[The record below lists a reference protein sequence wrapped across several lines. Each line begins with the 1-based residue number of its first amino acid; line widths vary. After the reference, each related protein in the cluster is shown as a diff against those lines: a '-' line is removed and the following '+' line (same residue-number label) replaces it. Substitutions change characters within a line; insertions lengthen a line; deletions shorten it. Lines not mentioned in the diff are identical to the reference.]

1 MTLVERLVRHYSP
14 SGWEDEAVAC
24 LLDEMA
30 ERGLDV
36 QRDAAGNAVGVIGS
50 GPCRVDL
57 IGHIDTVPGELSVEC
72 ANGTLHGRGSVDAK
86 GPLAAFVEA
95 ASAFV
100 DSSALTIRVI
110 GCVGEESDSRGV
122 HHVLETYERPD
133 AVIVGEPSGTD
144 GITLGY
150 KGAVQLHYALEIP
163 RAHQGA
169 ETPTAAEAAV
179 AFFGELR
186 AAYPAQG
193 TGFEVPSIRL
203 IGIGSGHDRSY
214 EQAELTLGVR
224 TPPKFDIEGF
234 KADAARLANG
244 AKLTWGAY
252 TPPVSVSKRS
262 PLVGA
267 LSGAIRSEGL
277 KPRFVR
283 KTGTSD
289 MNLLKDW
296 GVPIVAYGPGD
307 CRLDHT
313 PEEHLVLDDY
323 ERAIRVLEH
332 ALATLP
338 ARLARAKAESLG

>member
-57 IGHIDTVPGELSVEC
+57 IGHIDTVPGELSVER

-100 DSSALTIRVI
+100 GSTELTIGVI
-110 GCVGEESDSRGV
+110 GCVGEESDSRGA

-150 KGAVQLHYALEIP
+150 KGAIGLGYALEIP

-193 TGFEVPSIRL
+193 TGFDQPSIRL
-203 IGIGSGHDRSY
+203 VEMGSQSHRAH
-214 EQAELTLGVR
+214 ERAKLTINVR
-224 TPPKFDIEGF
+224 TPPEFDV
-234 KADAARLANG
+234 DAFRDETARLADG
-244 AKLTWGAY
+244 AQLTWGAY

-307 CRLDHT
+307 SRLDHT
-313 PEEHLVLDDY
+313 PEEHLILDDY